1 MRLKLNYPVNGCD
14 LDLFIDGQA
23 DGQFAEIHKLIAKY
37 NSVEVFRYDED
48 ENAGLLAGTELSS
61 EIMNIAQSLLIETN
75 DEISADY

>member
-14 LDLFIDGQA
+14 LDLFIEGQA

-48 ENAGLLAGTELSS
+48 EAGLLAGTGLSS